1 MRDSKEI
8 QAELDAAQAD
18 LETNIGQL
26 KDLVESKLET
36 PKQVVEGTRDAVSFV
51 IEHKWLFLA
60 GVVGLWILF
69 RDGDA

>member
-26 KDLVESKLET
+26 KEIVESKLET

-51 IEHKWLFLA
+51 MEHKWLFLA
-60 GVVGLWILF
+60 GAAALWWLF
-69 RDGDA
+69 RDGDD